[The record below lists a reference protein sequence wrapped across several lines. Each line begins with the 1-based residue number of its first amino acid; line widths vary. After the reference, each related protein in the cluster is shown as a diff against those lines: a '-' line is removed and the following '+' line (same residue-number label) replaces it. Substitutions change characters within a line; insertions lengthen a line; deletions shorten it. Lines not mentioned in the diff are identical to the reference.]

1 MKAEVSI
8 NDEKI
13 LNGVVIP
20 LKKAHKFSDLINKLL
35 FYYIYNK
42 EFRMKVNSIDVKSLE
57 QIRYFRKNRRLLDL
71 QSLYSRSGFD
81 TLESVNN
88 AIKDMPLVMGDIVGT
103 AEGRE
108 YLIDELERNI
118 KPIYKDKLADRL
130 YLRFKYLKTLQEA
143 IIFSGANE
151 RRYKC
156 YCNQINQ
163 SGVVPLDAF
172 VKIQLGI
179 EDNKEYINRYDE
191 SVLAFFEDY
200 IIEGFYTES
209 SIVSDLQ
216 QFIYSRLINI
226 GIYIPSADEI
236 VLMDFFNESG
246 QFSVKNFLDI
256 PLEVD
261 VLDEEYNFCQSV
273 VK

>member
-35 FYYIYNK
+35 FCYVYSK

-143 IIFSGANE
+143 VIFSGANE

-163 SGVVPLDAF
+163 SGVVPLDTF

-179 EDNKEYINRYDE
+179 EDNNEYIKRYDE

-200 IIEGFYTES
+200 IIEGFDTES

-236 VLMDFFNESG
+236 VLKDFFTESG

>member
-35 FYYIYNK
+35 FCYVYNK
-42 EFRMKVNSIDVKSLE
+42 EFRMKVNNIDVKSLE

-71 QSLYSRSGFD
+71 QSIYSRSGFD

-88 AIKDMPLVMGDIVGT
+88 AIKDMPLVMSDIVGT

-130 YLRFKYLKTLQEA
+130 YLRYKYLKTLQEA
-143 IIFSGANE
+143 VIFSGANE

-156 YCNQINQ
+156 YCNQVNQ

-179 EDNKEYINRYDE
+179 EDNKEYIKRYDE

-200 IIEGFYTES
+200 IVEGFDTES

-236 VLMDFFNESG
+236 VLKDFFTESG

>member
-35 FYYIYNK
+35 FCYVYNK
-42 EFRMKVNSIDVKSLE
+42 EFRMKVNNIDVKSLE

-71 QSLYSRSGFD
+71 QSIYSRSGFD

-88 AIKDMPLVMGDIVGT
+88 AIKDMPLIMSDIVGT
-103 AEGRE
+103 TEGRE

-118 KPIYKDKLADRL
+118 KPIYKDKLAGRL
-130 YLRFKYLKTLQEA
+130 YLRYKYLKTLQEA
-143 IIFSGANE
+143 VIFSGANE

-156 YCNQINQ
+156 YYNQVNQ

-179 EDNKEYINRYDE
+179 EDNKEYIKRYDE

-200 IIEGFYTES
+200 IVEGFDTES

-236 VLMDFFNESG
+236 VLKDFFTESG

>member
-35 FYYIYNK
+35 FCYVYNK
-42 EFRMKVNSIDVKSLE
+42 EFRMKVNNIDVKSLE
-57 QIRYFRKNRRLLDL
+57 QIRYLRKNRRLLDL
-71 QSLYSRSGFD
+71 QSIYSRSGFD

-130 YLRFKYLKTLQEA
+130 YLRYKYLKTLQEA
-143 IIFSGANE
+143 VIFSGANE

-156 YCNQINQ
+156 YCNQVNQ

-179 EDNKEYINRYDE
+179 EDNKEYIKRYDE

-200 IIEGFYTES
+200 IVEGFDTES

-236 VLMDFFNESG
+236 ILKDFFTESG

>member
-35 FYYIYNK
+35 FCYVYSK

-71 QSLYSRSGFD
+71 QSIYSRSGFD

-143 IIFSGANE
+143 VIFSGANE

-163 SGVVPLDAF
+163 SGVVPLNTF

-179 EDNKEYINRYDE
+179 EDNNEYIKRYDE

-200 IIEGFYTES
+200 IIEGFDTES

>member
-13 LNGVVIP
+13 LNGVVIS

-35 FYYIYNK
+35 FCYVYNK

-57 QIRYFRKNRRLLDL
+57 QIKYFRKNRRLLDL
-71 QSLYSRSGFD
+71 QNIYSRSGFD

-88 AIKDMPLVMGDIVGT
+88 AIKDMPLVMGDIIGT

-130 YLRFKYLKTLQEA
+130 YLRYKYLKTLQEA
-143 IIFSGANE
+143 VIFSGANE

-156 YCNQINQ
+156 YCNQVNQ

-179 EDNKEYINRYDE
+179 EDNKEYIKRYDE

-200 IIEGFYTES
+200 IVEGFDTES

-236 VLMDFFNESG
+236 VLKDFFTESG

>member
-35 FYYIYNK
+35 FCYVYNK

-57 QIRYFRKNRRLLDL
+57 QIRYLRKNRRLLDL
-71 QSLYSRSGFD
+71 QNIYSRSGFD

-88 AIKDMPLVMGDIVGT
+88 AIKDMPLIMGDIVGT

-143 IIFSGANE
+143 VIFSGANE

-156 YCNQINQ
+156 YCNQVNQ

-179 EDNKEYINRYDE
+179 EDNKEYIKRYDE

-200 IIEGFYTES
+200 IVVGFDTES
-209 SIVSDLQ
+209 SIVSDLK

-236 VLMDFFNESG
+236 VLKDFFTESG